1 MSEARKCDRCHGYFE
16 LSEEEQ
22 KDRRLPYD
30 MKGTYVKIMLF
41 GRYGEVENSV
51 RRFDLCPK
59 CVELLDKWLE
69 NPDSWK
75 PEDCLTYI
83 GDGSNVDRSNGAT
96 EKELELASKLNDAK
110 IYIAQLKSE
119 LGYTMTKEEIEFM
132 KDIHNF
138 TDEDISEAAKF
149 VETKS
154 SEAVKLNEYGCPH
167 DKCCD
172 CPHFSKEPNPF
183 NVHDHKGIYKCNDK
197 NIYISGNC
205 SRPDVSDMTPNDFC
219 NLGCNFVKEITEESE
234 YKDPCKSCH
243 NGVCEQCDYG
253 YISEEE
259 KKKRWLERNKK
270 EVKLSDPYEDGGL

>member
-1 MSEARKCDRCHGYFE
+1 MAEARKCDRCKDFYDIA
-16 LSEEEQ
+16 EEQ
-22 KDRRLPYD
+22 QDKQAPYEFKGDYVNLHLWVARNGIRKDVTSQWY
-30 MKGTYVKIMLF
+30 
-41 GRYGEVENSV
+41 
-51 RRFDLCPK
+51 DLCPK
-59 CVELLDKWLE
+59 CMMELECWLKNNEFPTVCESDKDA
-69 NPDSWK
+69 N
-75 PEDCLTYI
+75 CA
-83 GDGSNVDRSNGAT
+83 DRSNGAT

-132 KDIHNF
+132 KGIHNF

-154 SEAVKLNEYGCPH
+154 SNEYGCPH

-183 NVHDHKGIYKCNDK
+183 NVHDHNGIYKCNNK
-197 NIYISGNC
+197 NVYISGNC
-205 SRPDVSDMTPNDFC
+205 SRPPVSDMTPKDFC
-219 NLGCNFVKEITEESE
+219 NLGCNFVKETTEESG

-253 YISEEE
+253 YCSEEE
-259 KKKRWLERNKK
+259 KKKRWLENHK
-270 EVKLSDPYEDGGL
+270 EETKLSDPYEEGGL